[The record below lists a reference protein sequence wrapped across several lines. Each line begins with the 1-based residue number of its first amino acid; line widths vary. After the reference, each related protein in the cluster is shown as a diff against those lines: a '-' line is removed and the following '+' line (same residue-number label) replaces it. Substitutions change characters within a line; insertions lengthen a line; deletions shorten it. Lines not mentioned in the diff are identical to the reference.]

1 MKTMSESSCSL
12 FLCTRMF
19 NSLHH
24 SLFRTRC
31 RSVSSKRYQKQRDL
45 ERAARHRER
54 MAAIAAAPAPPPFDP
69 PAPAQPDSV
78 DPFFPSKSNEVFC
91 TLPLTTP
98 SEAGDNFEPN
108 AADEVTSPWE
118 EELEQLRATLER
130 QTAELQ
136 RTDDYLAWIKAEN
149 RKLDKPRRA
158 AIKEL
163 DKAKDSVLLVV
174 NRGLKEGGNGSNQ
187 RAPHAAVHLAA
198 TEKVASARA
207 RAARAADLGHCLQ
220 HWPGPPAPSPAIF
233 YNAIK
238 LARGDAAP
246 TQPQTHLYLMRNGR
260 T

>member
-1 MKTMSESSCSL
+1 
-12 FLCTRMF
+12 
-19 NSLHH
+19 
-24 SLFRTRC
+24 
-31 RSVSSKRYQKQRDL
+31 
-45 ERAARHRER
+45 
-54 MAAIAAAPAPPPFDP
+54 
-69 PAPAQPDSV
+69 
-78 DPFFPSKSNEVFC
+78 
-91 TLPLTTP
+91 
-98 SEAGDNFEPN
+98 
-108 AADEVTSPWE
+108 
-118 EELEQLRATLER
+118 LER

-158 AIKEL
+158 AIKKL

-246 TQPQTHLYLMRNGR
+246 TQPQTHLYLPEAEWENLITVVHGERNDGQFGQPGSADRPWPRGHAGR
-260 T
+260 QSAHRPEKRWKAGGAGSPLPEACCASLAVRARTLSLTHSGPLCDSVLLGIDT

>member
-1 MKTMSESSCSL
+1 MKTMSESSCSP

-19 NSLHH
+19 KSLHH

-31 RSVSSKRYQKQRDL
+31 RSASSKRYQKQRDL

-78 DPFFPSKSNEVFC
+78 DPFFPTKSNEVFC

-158 AIKEL
+158 AIKARQGE
-163 DKAKDSVLLVV
+163 
-174 NRGLKEGGNGSNQ
+174 EQ
-187 RAPHAAVHLAA
+187 RFVGCEPRI
-198 TEKVASARA
+198 ER
-207 RAARAADLGHCLQ
+207 RRQ
-220 HWPGPPAPSPAIF
+220 RI
-233 YNAIK
+233 
-238 LARGDAAP
+238 
-246 TQPQTHLYLMRNGR
+246 
-260 T
+260 